1 MKSEMD
7 VLSMDERQRLC
18 WLRAN
23 RVTLMIVG
31 LVWLGLIGWELASGR
46 SPWFFIA
53 MVPVFAVIRLAAYK
67 YLARQN

>member
-1 MKSEMD
+1 MKGEMD

-31 LVWLGLIGWELASGR
+31 LVWLGLIARDLASGQ
-46 SPWFFIA
+46 SPWFLIA
-53 MVPVFAVIRLAAYK
+53 MVPVFAAVRFAAYK
-67 YLARQN
+67 YFARQD